1 MFPVAQNAVAQNNIQ
16 YHTDC
21 YIIDYIIDLQINTSV
36 RCTVAQNFWLVRVW
50 QEKQTMEKRLDDS
63 DVYIVSLQEKI
74 KALVTEKETLLQ
86 AKKALE
92 EDKEQ
97 YQVMMWCKFR
107 NPRKMYIFV
116 YVWP

>member
-1 MFPVAQNAVAQNNIQ
+1 MWQIAADDFCV
-16 YHTDC
+16 TD
-21 YIIDYIIDLQINTSV
+21 
-36 RCTVAQNFWLVRVW
+36 W
-50 QEKQTMEKRLDDS
+50 QEKLTMENRLDDS

-97 YQVMMWCKFR
+97 CQVMTWCQS
-107 NPRKMYIFV
+107 
-116 YVWP
+116 